1 MYINNVFTSD
11 VTKVYGYDIY
21 EVILYITDLLLLCCV
36 FYLYTYYY
44 NNIMLMM
51 TVTTKWFHLTD
62 LRIFIPKLQVS
73 DLNASVIHA
82 VNISFLPEIQT
93 SLI

>member
-1 MYINNVFTSD
+1 
-11 VTKVYGYDIY
+11 
-21 EVILYITDLLLLCCV
+21 
-36 FYLYTYYY
+36 
-44 NNIMLMM
+44 M